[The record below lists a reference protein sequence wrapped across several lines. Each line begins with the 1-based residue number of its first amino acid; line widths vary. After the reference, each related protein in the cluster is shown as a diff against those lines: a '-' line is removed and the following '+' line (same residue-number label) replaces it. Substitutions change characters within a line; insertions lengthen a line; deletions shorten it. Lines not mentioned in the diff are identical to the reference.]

1 MLDTLDR
8 SILAHLQQD
17 GRRPFREIGRALD
30 VSETTVRSRVRRLQ
44 ETGVL
49 RILAFV
55 DPLELGD
62 SLFAMIFLRMDPE
75 RHAAAIETL
84 AAMTEV
90 SYISTIVGPY
100 DLGIQV
106 MCRGL
111 EHLWE
116 LEQRIRS
123 TEGVRELLL
132 MPEVKVHKFRYVAAG
147 LAAVVDGQQPG

>member
-1 MLDTLDR
+1 LDPLDR

-17 GRRPFREIGRALD
+17 GRRPFREIGRALS

-62 SLFAMIFLRMDPE
+62 SLVALIFAKADPDQ
-75 RHAAAIETL
+75 HDAAVDAFAE
-84 AAMTEV
+84 MTEV
-90 SYISTIVGPY
+90 SYISTIVGPF
-100 DLGIQV
+100 DLGMQV

-116 LEQRIRS
+116 LEQRIRR
-123 TEGVRELLL
+123 TPGVRDVLL
-132 MPEVKVHKFRYVAAG
+132 MTEVKVHKFRYVAPG
-147 LAAVVDGQQPG
+147 LASVVDGQQPG